1 MIVICDRYPQTQFM
15 GFNDGPRL
23 SPWLEHR
30 SRVLRALARWEH
42 DAYRMAALQPPDLV
56 VKLHVTPE
64 VAAQRKPGMQRE
76 NLVRRTQAVRQL
88 TFPHATHVVDLD
100 SDQPLGDVLRQIKEA
115 IWERV

>member
-1 MIVICDRYPQTQFM
+1 
-15 GFNDGPRL
+15 
-23 SPWLEHR
+23 
-30 SRVLRALARWEH
+30 
-42 DAYRMAALQPPDLV
+42 MAALQPPDLV

-88 TFPHATHVVDLD
+88 TFPHATRVVDLD